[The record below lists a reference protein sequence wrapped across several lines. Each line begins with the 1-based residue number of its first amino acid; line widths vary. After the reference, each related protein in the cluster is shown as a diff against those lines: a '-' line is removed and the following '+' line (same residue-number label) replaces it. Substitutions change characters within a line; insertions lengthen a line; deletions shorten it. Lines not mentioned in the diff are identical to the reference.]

1 MSTYA
6 YRQLLDQVQHLT
18 PDEKIQLMQ
27 DVLASLRHQVTQQPL
42 HNVMEFKGLDKDIWQ
57 GIDVK
62 KYIDEERDSWGG

>member
-1 MSTYA
+1 MLDYA
-6 YRQLLDQVQHLT
+6 YRQLLDQVEQLT
-18 PDEKIQLMQ
+18 PDQQLQLVQ
-27 DVLASLRHQVTQQPL
+27 DVLAIYRRHAVSQPL